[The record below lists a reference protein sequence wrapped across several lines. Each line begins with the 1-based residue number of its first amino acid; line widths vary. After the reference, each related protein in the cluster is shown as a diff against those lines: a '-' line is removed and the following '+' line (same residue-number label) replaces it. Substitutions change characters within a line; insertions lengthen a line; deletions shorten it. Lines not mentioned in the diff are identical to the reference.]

1 MGKRLRLIEL
11 RRAAG
16 HTQESLAHAL
26 GHHRSTVERWENGR
40 TTPQPWEQPELARAL
55 DISRPELT
63 AALGERERPGAL
75 AAAPGHVDLARRP
88 ETLWFGENG
97 DTSRDLFGVLDQA
110 RVLVDHTLSTGTAS
124 TTRLDLIEERVA
136 ENAAVYVRTPPA
148 QILTHIAP
156 DLVEVQSLASQRQP
170 AVVQARLSA
179 ATAVL
184 ALMTADALMKLGQVG
199 RARHWYGTARL
210 AADDTNDLR
219 LRASVRAQAAM
230 LPYYYGRVEQAV
242 ELSRAAQVLLPH
254 TACHATALAAAGEAR
269 GLARLGDRDGAR
281 QAMDRAEDLVTGL
294 TEPATDTAFN
304 FNEKRL
310 LLYMSGILTYLRD
323 TQRARKVQE
332 QALARYEKHPE
343 IVIDPALIRLDQ
355 AVAESID
362 GDASSASHAA
372 IATLQGLPEQ
382 HRTKIVLTRAL
393 DVVTALPPPSRTT
406 SAVIELRELVG
417 TWTAD
422 EA

>member
-1 MGKRLRLIEL
+1 MGKRFRLVEL

-16 HTQESLAHAL
+16 HTQESLAHRL

-40 TTPQPWEQPELARAL
+40 TTPQPWERPELARAL
-55 DISRPELT
+55 DISRRELT
-63 AALGERERPGAL
+63 AALAERERTGAL
-75 AAAPGHVDLARRP
+75 TAAPGQLDLAGRP
-88 ETLWFGENG
+88 DTFWFGEDG

-110 RVLVDHTLSTGTAS
+110 RLLVDHTLSTGTAS
-124 TTRLDLIEERVA
+124 AARLDLIEERVA
-136 ENAAVYVRTPPA
+136 ENVAVYIRTSPA
-148 QILTHIAP
+148 QILTDIGP
-156 DLVEVQSLASQRQP
+156 DLVEVQTLAAQRQP
-170 AVVQARLSA
+170 AAVQSRLSA

-210 AADDTNDLR
+210 AADDTNDVR

-242 ELSRAAQVLLPH
+242 ELSRAAQDLLPW

-269 GLARLGDRDGAR
+269 GLARLGDHDGAR
-281 QAMDRAEDLVTGL
+281 QAMNRAENLVAAL
-294 TEPATDTAFN
+294 EQPAPDVAFN

-310 LLYMSGILTYLRD
+310 LLYMSGILTYLGD
-323 TQRARKVQE
+323 TRQAGEVQG
-332 QALARYEKHPE
+332 QALTHYQAHPE

-355 AVAESID
+355 AVARSID
-362 GDASSASHAA
+362 GDARTASHAA

-393 DVVTALPPPSRTT
+393 DVVDALPPPSRTA
-406 SAVIELRELVG
+406 SAVSELRELVG
-417 TWTAD
+417 AWTAD

>member
-55 DISRPELT
+55 DISRRELT
-63 AALGERERPGAL
+63 AALGERERPGTL
-75 AAAPGHVDLARRP
+75 AAAPGQVDLARRP
-88 ETLWFGENG
+88 ETLWFGEDG

-136 ENAAVYVRTPPA
+136 ENVAVYVRTPPA

-170 AVVQARLSA
+170 AAVQARLSA

-242 ELSRAAQVLLPH
+242 ELSRAAQVLLPQ

-294 TEPATDTAFN
+294 TEPATDTAFS

-323 TQRARKVQE
+323 TRRARKVQE
-332 QALARYEKHPE
+332 QALARYEEHPE
-343 IVIDPALIRLDQ
+343 IVIDPALVRLDQ

-393 DVVTALPPPSRTT
+393 DVVAALPPPSRTA
-406 SAVIELRELVG
+406 SAVSELRELVG